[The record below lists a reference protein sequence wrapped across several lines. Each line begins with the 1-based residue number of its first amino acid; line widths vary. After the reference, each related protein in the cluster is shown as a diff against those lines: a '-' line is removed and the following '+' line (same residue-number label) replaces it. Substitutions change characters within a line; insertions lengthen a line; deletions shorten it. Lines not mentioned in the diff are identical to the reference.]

1 MNVFEL
7 NQAFE
12 DVKNRLENGDIDE
25 SAAIDTLESIEA
37 DRDTKLDNVATWYDH
52 NKADIDFLTYRIRE
66 LQQAKRA
73 LENRNNNLMSYMTSA
88 IDQAGLK
95 EVKTEHHMLKPRNY
109 RASTVIADESQLPD
123 FYKTTVETVKVDKT
137 AIYNALKNG
146 VEVPGAHLE
155 PNRKTVIK

>member
-12 DVKNRLENGDIDE
+12 DVKSMLEAGEIDDKI
-25 SAAIDTLESIEA
+25 AMDTLESIEA
-37 DRDTKLDNVATWYDH
+37 DRDTKLDNVATWYDR
-52 NKADIDFLTYRIRE
+52 NKADINFLSDRIKE
-66 LQQAKRA
+66 LQQTKRA
-73 LENRNNNLMSYMTSA
+73 LENCNNNLMSYMTLA

-95 EVKTEHHMLKPRNY
+95 EVKTERHLLKPRNY
-109 RASTVIADESQLPD
+109 RASTVITDENLVPVN
-123 FYKTTVETVKVDKT
+123 YKTTIETVKVDKT
-137 AIYNALKNG
+137 AIYNDLKNG